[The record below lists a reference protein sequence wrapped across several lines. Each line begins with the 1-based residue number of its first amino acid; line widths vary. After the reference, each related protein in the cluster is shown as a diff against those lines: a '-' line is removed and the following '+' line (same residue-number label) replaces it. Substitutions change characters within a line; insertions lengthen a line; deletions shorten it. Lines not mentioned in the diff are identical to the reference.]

1 MLLEINDIHVSFAN
15 KSGLFKNDKKHIL
28 KGVSFDIMK
37 GECLGIVG
45 ESGSGKGTLGR
56 AIFRT

>member
-45 ESGSGKGTLGR
+45 ESGSGKST
-56 AIFRT
+56 